1 MRATIHNVPS
11 LYVRVYR
18 PRRKVCCM
26 YRSSLTIREGIS
38 QVRTDCRNLETF
50 PHYTWGYIAEKPG
63 ASWYLWVPSLYVRVY
78 RLFSVI
84 ISASRCS
91 LTIREGISD
100 FFSAIIDQQTFP
112 HYTWGYIERLR
123 TAAEQLQVP
132 SLYVR
137 VYRKQFVFWYTSRS
151 SLTIREG
158 ISMLS
163 ASKTDRQKFPHY
175 TWGYI
180 GVSYLN
186 PGEMQVPSLYVRV
199 YRNNAD
205 MITACRCS
213 LTIREGISNGNRER
227 FKGYAFPHY
236 TWGYIAALRYRSR
249 PVRVPSLYVRV
260 YRS

>member
-1 MRATIHNVPS
+1 M
-11 LYVRVYR
+11 RVYR
-18 PRRKVCCM
+18 SLVR
-26 YRSSLTIREGIS
+26 YDHTSGGSLTIREGIS
-38 QVRTDCRNLETF
+38 AFQAVRQ
-50 PHYTWGYIAEKPG
+50 
-63 ASWYLWVPSLYVRVY
+63 SW
-78 RLFSVI
+78 RL
-84 ISASRCS
+84 
-91 LTIREGISD
+91 
-100 FFSAIIDQQTFP
+100 
-112 HYTWGYIERLR
+112 
-123 TAAEQLQVP
+123 
-132 SLYVR
+132 
-137 VYRKQFVFWYTSRS
+137 
-151 SLTIREG
+151 
-158 ISMLS
+158 
-163 ASKTDRQKFPHY
+163 FPHY

-260 YRS
+260 YRGRMEREQTTARSLTIREGISDMLAKLGVTFRFPHYTWGYIV

>member
-1 MRATIHNVPS
+1 M
-11 LYVRVYR
+11 
-18 PRRKVCCM
+18 
-26 YRSSLTIREGIS
+26 
-38 QVRTDCRNLETF
+38 
-50 PHYTWGYIAEKPG
+50 
-63 ASWYLWVPSLYVRVY
+63 
-78 RLFSVI
+78 
-84 ISASRCS
+84 
-91 LTIREGISD
+91 
-100 FFSAIIDQQTFP
+100 
-112 HYTWGYIERLR
+112 
-123 TAAEQLQVP
+123 
-132 SLYVR
+132 R

-260 YRS
+260 YRTLPRTSGRGKRSLTIREGISRPEREKQGERKFPHYTWGYIVNSRLLKYRQPVPSLYVRVYRFSRIFCRT